1 MLARQSSERN
11 TAMLDGNTA
20 ALRQQEDLWD
30 EQYDATELTELD
42 EGSELID
49 LAVEIL
55 IDLANEQ
62 PFCALTEAKQRYHD
76 PIRYAAE
83 WDEFVAT
90 CSASE
95 ARNAVL
101 DNCTPPHVRKQL
113 REEFD

>member
-1 MLARQSSERN
+1 
-11 TAMLDGNTA
+11 MLDGNTA

-30 EQYDATELTELD
+30 EQYDATELD

-49 LAVEIL
+49 LAIEI
-55 IDLANEQ
+55 ARNEQ
-62 PFCALTEAKQRYHD
+62 PFCALAEAKQRYHD
-76 PIRYAAE
+76 LIRFAAA

-90 CSASE
+90 CGAAE

-101 DNCTPPHVRKQL
+101 DNRTPPHIRQQL